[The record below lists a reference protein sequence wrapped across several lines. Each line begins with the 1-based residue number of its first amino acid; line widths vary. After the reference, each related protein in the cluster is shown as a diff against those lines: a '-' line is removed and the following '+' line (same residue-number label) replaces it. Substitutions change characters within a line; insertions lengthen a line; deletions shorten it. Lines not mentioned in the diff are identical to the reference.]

1 MKDILV
7 IVHVYRNGKNVG
19 QQTRSSIDE
28 NVNHMW
34 CDGKVSVVGL
44 VATVWQQVTISS
56 RCPEALADSRYLK
69 GGYFFPLHI
78 SMS

>member
-1 MKDILV
+1 MIQF
-7 IVHVYRNGKNVG
+7 VYRNGKNVG
-19 QQTRSSIDE
+19 QQTRSSVDE
-28 NVNHMW
+28 NVNHVL

-69 GGYFFPLHI
+69 GGYFFRLHI